1 MATSGSPLSLL
12 LEQHLSVERIR
23 PYRLVVGGDLDT
35 AIALYQW
42 NGAMAAALGED
53 LGHLEVVL
61 RNALHR
67 QLTAWHAAGG
77 LPGQWYD
84 PPLRVLDQRRQQDI
98 ADARGRLQRAS
109 KPESPG
115 RVVSELMFGFWR
127 FLLDSRYQ
135 TTLWAQALR
144 KAFPHLVPQRRI
156 DVYTPVNALHV
167 LRNRIA
173 HQEPIHQLDL
183 ADHHRYLLL
192 VAGFIDPGIE
202 AWLGGNS
209 RIPAMLAGRPAIEP

>member
-1 MATSGSPLSLL
+1 VATSGSPLSLL
-12 LEQHLSVERIR
+12 LEQHLSAERIR
-23 PYRLVVGGDLDT
+23 PYRLVVGGDLDA

-61 RNALHR
+61 RNALHH
-67 QLTAWHAAGG
+67 QLTVWHAGAG

-84 PPLRVLDQRRQQDI
+84 PPLAVLDQRRRQDI
-98 ADARGRLQRAS
+98 AEARSRLKRAG
-109 KPESPG
+109 KLESPG

-156 DVYTPVNALHV
+156 DVYRPVNTLYM

-173 HQEPIHQLDL
+173 HQEPIHQLNL

-209 RIPAMLAGRPAIEP
+209 RVPPMLAGRPAVEP